1 MITEAKQSILEH
13 IRSLKEENAAEHDF
27 SLEAIIE
34 SARQRQETSG
44 HRIIRLDKREQE
56 GADQQATRHES

>member
-13 IRSLKEENAAEHDF
+13 IRSLKEENAAEHEF

-34 SARQRQETSG
+34 SARQRQEASG
-44 HRIIRLDKREQE
+44 RRIIRLKKGEQGGDRKREE
-56 GADQQATRHES
+56 RP

>member
-13 IRSLKEENAAEHDF
+13 IRSLKEENAAEYEF

-44 HRIIRLDKREQE
+44 HRIIRIKKGEQDGDRKRE
-56 GADQQATRHES
+56 DRP

>member
-1 MITEAKQSILEH
+1 MITKAKQSILENV
-13 IRSLKEENAAEHDF
+13 RFLKEENAAEHGF
-27 SLEAIIE
+27 CLEAIIE
-34 SARQRQETSG
+34 SARKRQETSG